1 VQSPAD
7 WSILAVSV
15 VGAVL
20 VVEVVRRL
28 LSRAGRRFGLARHL
42 VEHCTWAAFF
52 VAVVVA
58 CNLVFQPGMFGTSP
72 SELQRGASVERVL
85 GLVTIASVTWLIV
98 QANYALTD
106 VVLDRLVLVEGERNR
121 RARRIMTQIGL
132 VRRVVAVTVIVLAL
146 GAMLFSFPQVRALGA
161 GLLASA
167 GIAGAIVGIAAQP
180 TIGNMLAGL
189 QLAFSD
195 ALRFDDVVVVDNE
208 WGRVEE
214 LTLTYVV
221 VRLWDERRLVLPVSF
236 FTQNP
241 FENWT
246 RHGSR
251 VLAVVFLR
259 VDWAVPV
266 DRLREELY
274 RFIQGSPLW
283 DQKDWTLQVTDV
295 LPNGLIELRALMS
308 AADSASA
315 WDLKCDVREHL
326 VTYVREN
333 YPESLPRFRVETP
346 ETRAGGSFPVG
357 ERNPRFSES
366 APTGESAPV
375 GQQDA
380 RAGESAPVGE
390 RGTHAGESAP
400 VGERGTHAGE
410 SAPVGQQDA
419 RAAHDEPRDGEWMQ

>member
-1 VQSPAD
+1 MRSPAD
-7 WSILAVSV
+7 WPVLAVSV

-20 VVEVVRRL
+20 LVEVFRRL
-28 LSRAGRRFGLARHL
+28 LSRAGRRWGLARHL
-42 VEHCTWAAFF
+42 VEHCTWSAFS

-58 CNLVFQPGMFGTSP
+58 CNVAFAPGMLGVSTGER
-72 SELQRGASVERVL
+72 ELAATVERVL
-85 GLVTIASVTWLIV
+85 GLATIATVTWLVV
-98 QANYALTD
+98 QATYALTD

-121 RARRIMTQIGL
+121 RARRIMTQIAL
-132 VRRVVAVTVIVLAL
+132 VRRVAAVTVIVIAL

-167 GIAGAIVGIAAQP
+167 GIAGAVVGIAAQS

-195 ALRFDDVVVVDNE
+195 ALRLDDVVVVDNE
-208 WGRVEE
+208 WGRIEE

-221 VRLWDERRLVLPVSF
+221 LRLWDERRLVLPVSY

-251 VLAVVFLR
+251 VVAVVFLR
-259 VDWAVPV
+259 VDWSVPV
-266 DRLREELY
+266 DRLREELH
-274 RFIQGSPLW
+274 RFIQQNPLW

-295 LPNGLIELRALMS
+295 LPNGLVELRALMS

-333 YPESLPRFRVETP
+333 FPESLPRFRIESP
-346 ETRAGGSFPVG
+346 ETRAGVPW
-357 ERNPRFSES
+357 S
-366 APTGESAPV
+366 ATRE
-375 GQQDA
+375 
-380 RAGESAPVGE
+380 
-390 RGTHAGESAP
+390 
-400 VGERGTHAGE
+400 
-410 SAPVGQQDA
+410 
-419 RAAHDEPRDGEWMQ
+419 

>member
-1 VQSPAD
+1 MNVQSPTD
-7 WSILAVSV
+7 WLILAISMA
-15 VGAVL
+15 GAIL

-28 LSRAGRRFGLARHL
+28 LVRAGRKWRLARHL
-42 VEHCTWAAFF
+42 VEHCTWPAYA
-52 VAVVVA
+52 VGVVVA
-58 CNLVFQPGMFGTSP
+58 ANLVFSPGMLGETVRLRELGGTID
-72 SELQRGASVERVL
+72 RVL
-85 GLVTIASVTWLIV
+85 GLVTIACVTWLII

-106 VVLDRLVLVEGERNR
+106 VILDRLVLVQGERNR

-132 VRRVVAVTVIVLAL
+132 VRRVAAVTIFVLAV

-195 ALRFDDVVVVDNE
+195 ALRLDDVVVVNEE
-208 WGRVEE
+208 WGRIEE

-221 VRLWDERRLVLPVSF
+221 VRLWDERRMVLPVSY

-259 VDWAVPV
+259 VDWSVPV
-266 DRLREELY
+266 DKLREELY
-274 RFIQGSPLW
+274 RYIQENPLW

-295 LPNGLIELRALMS
+295 LPNGLVELRALMS
-308 AADSASA
+308 AADSPSA

-333 YPESLPRFRVETP
+333 FPEALPRFRIDTP
-346 ETRAGGSFPVG
+346 ETRAGVPW
-357 ERNPRFSES
+357 
-366 APTGESAPV
+366 TGAKPF
-375 GQQDA
+375 
-380 RAGESAPVGE
+380 
-390 RGTHAGESAP
+390 
-400 VGERGTHAGE
+400 
-410 SAPVGQQDA
+410 
-419 RAAHDEPRDGEWMQ
+419 

>member
-1 VQSPAD
+1 MNVQSPTD
-7 WSILAVSV
+7 WLILAISV
-15 VGAVL
+15 AGAIL

-28 LSRAGRRFGLARHL
+28 LVRVGRKWRLARHL
-42 VEHCTWAAFF
+42 VEHCTWPAYS
-52 VAVVVA
+52 VGVVVA
-58 CNLVFQPGMFGTSP
+58 ANLVFSPGMLGEAVRQRELGGTID
-72 SELQRGASVERVL
+72 RVL
-85 GLVTIASVTWLIV
+85 GLVTIACVTWLII

-106 VVLDRLVLVEGERNR
+106 VVLDRLVLIQGERNR

-132 VRRVVAVTVIVLAL
+132 VRRVAAVTIVVLAL

-195 ALRFDDVVVVDNE
+195 ALRLDDVVVVNDE
-208 WGRVEE
+208 WGRIEE

-221 VRLWDERRLVLPVSF
+221 LRLWDERRMVLPVSY

-259 VDWAVPV
+259 VDWSVPV
-266 DRLREELY
+266 DKLREELY
-274 RFIQGSPLW
+274 RYIQENPLW

-295 LPNGLIELRALMS
+295 LSNGLVELRALMS
-308 AADSASA
+308 AADSPSA

-333 YPESLPRFRVETP
+333 FPEALPRFRIETP
-346 ETRAGGSFPVG
+346 ETRAGVPW
-357 ERNPRFSES
+357 
-366 APTGESAPV
+366 TGAKP
-375 GQQDA
+375 A
-380 RAGESAPVGE
+380 
-390 RGTHAGESAP
+390 
-400 VGERGTHAGE
+400 
-410 SAPVGQQDA
+410 
-419 RAAHDEPRDGEWMQ
+419 